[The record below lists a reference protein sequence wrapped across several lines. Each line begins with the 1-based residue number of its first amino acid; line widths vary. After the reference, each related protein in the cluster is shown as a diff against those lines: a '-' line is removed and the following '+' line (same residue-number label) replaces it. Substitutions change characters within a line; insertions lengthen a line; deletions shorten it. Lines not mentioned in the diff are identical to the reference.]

1 MATQDSRILIKRST
15 VAGVVPTVPS
25 SNDHTDGTW
34 LATDI
39 YKGELYYN
47 QADNILYTRSDA
59 GIKVVSGNDCV
70 CIKEAS
76 LTIAS
81 ADVKSAHASPV
92 AFGLSV
98 ASGKAVKIA
107 AASGSM
113 TYGGTPY
120 ATNGVAVIR
129 CVGANSGQVGFT
141 ANGFL
146 FGTVTRT
153 VPATYITSDGT
164 TDTFLIDGADI
175 EFYVDTGNPTD
186 GNSDIV
192 LKVLYY
198 EIDI

>member
-81 ADVKSAHASPV
+81 ADVLQLNSTPLDIVAAKSGVIIDPIDATV
-92 AFGLSV
+92 T
-98 ASGKAVKIA
+98 ID
-107 AASGSM
+107 
-113 TYGGTPY
+113 YGTTPY
-120 ATNGVAVIR
+120 DTN
-129 CVGANSGQVGFT
+129 VGLQLIQD
-141 ANGFL
+141 NGGSFKPIL
-146 FGTVTRT
+146 SSLTVLNASTSVTRKLSIASSFAAGDSQLLVNT
-153 VPATYITSDGT
+153 ALQVYVPS
-164 TDTFLIDGADI
+164 
-175 EFYVDTGNPTD
+175 GNPLNGD
-186 GNSDIV
+186 SDITV
-192 LKVLYY
+192 KVLYR
-198 EIDI
+198 ELTP